1 MITPMSL
8 KTSQLPS
15 LRFESTFAV
24 SKRFII
30 GIDEVGRGSIAGPV
44 AVGVAL
50 IDLRGIENSW
60 PEKLR
65 DSKLISEKI
74 REEIFPEVSSWVHS
88 WSVGMASV
96 EEIEAKG
103 IVESLALAGYRAL
116 TELLEDSQLRAS
128 LATDGAQIILDGS
141 HNWLGTKTMGFDVV
155 AKTKA
160 DRDCVSVACAS
171 VLAKVTRDRLM
182 LEIAKEYPLFSLA
195 SNKGYASAE
204 HIAALKEHG
213 PSPIHRISW
222 LTKILQD

>member
-1 MITPMSL
+1 MSS

-15 LRFESTFAV
+15 LSFENTFAS

-50 IDLRGIENSW
+50 IDLKDISNNW

-65 DSKLISEKI
+65 DSKLISEKT
-74 REEIFPEVSSWVHS
+74 REAIFPEVAEWVKSWA
-88 WSVGMASV
+88 VGMASV
-96 EEIEAKG
+96 EEIETKG
-103 IVESLALAGYRAL
+103 IVESLALAGSRAL
-116 TELLEDSQLRAS
+116 TQLLEDPELRS
-128 LATDGAQIILDGS
+128 VLALEGVQIILDGS

-182 LEIAKEYPLFSLA
+182 LEIAKEHPLFSLA
-195 SNKGYASAE
+195 SNKGYASTD

-213 PSPIHRISW
+213 PSPIHRLSW

>member
-1 MITPMSL
+1 MSS

-15 LRFESTFAV
+15 LSFENTFAA

-50 IDLRGIENSW
+50 IDLKEISENW
-60 PEKLR
+60 PAKLR
-65 DSKLISEKI
+65 DSKLISEKT
-74 REEIFPEVSSWVHS
+74 REAIFPEVSSWVHS
-88 WSVGMASV
+88 WAVGMASV
-96 EEIEAKG
+96 DEIETKG
-103 IVESLALAGYRAL
+103 IVESLALAGSRAL
-116 TELLEDSQLRAS
+116 AQMLQDSELRTALVR
-128 LATDGAQIILDGS
+128 DGVQIILDGS
-141 HNWLGTKTMGFDVV
+141 YNWLGTKTMGFDVV

-182 LEIAKEYPLFSLA
+182 LEIDKEHPRFSLA
-195 SNKGYASAE
+195 SNKGYASSD

-213 PSPIHRISW
+213 PSPIHRLSW

>member
-1 MITPMSL
+1 MSS

-15 LRFESTFAV
+15 LSFENSFAA

-50 IDLRGIENSW
+50 IDLKEISENW
-60 PEKLR
+60 PAKLR
-65 DSKLISEKI
+65 DSKLISEKT
-74 REEIFPEVSSWVHS
+74 REAIFPEVSSWVHS
-88 WSVGMASV
+88 WAVGMASV
-96 EEIEAKG
+96 EEIETKG
-103 IVESLALAGYRAL
+103 IVESLALAGSRAL
-116 TELLEDSQLRAS
+116 AEMLQESELRAA
-128 LATDGAQIILDGS
+128 LARDGVQIILDGS

-182 LEIAKEYPLFSLA
+182 LEIDKEHPRFSLA
-195 SNKGYASAE
+195 SNKGYASSD

-213 PSPIHRISW
+213 PSPIHRLSW

>member
-1 MITPMSL
+1 MISLMSSKL
-8 KTSQLPS
+8 SQLPS
-15 LRFESTFAV
+15 LSFENTFAA

-50 IDLRGIENSW
+50 IDLKDIAANW

-65 DSKLISEKI
+65 DSKLISEKT
-74 REEIFPEVSSWVHS
+74 REAIFPEVSKWVHS
-88 WSVGMASV
+88 WAVGMASV
-96 EEIEAKG
+96 EEIETKG
-103 IVESLALAGYRAL
+103 IVESLALAGSRAL
-116 TELLEDSQLRAS
+116 SQLLAEPEVRAK
-128 LATDGAQIILDGS
+128 LALEGVQIILDGS

-182 LEIAKEYPLFSLA
+182 LEIAKEHPHFRLD
-195 SNKGYASAE
+195 SNKGYASPE
-204 HIAALKEHG
+204 HIAALKQHG
-213 PSPIHRISW
+213 PSPIHRLSW

>member
-1 MITPMSL
+1 MSS

-15 LRFESTFAV
+15 LSFENTFAV

-50 IDLRGIENSW
+50 IDLKEISENW
-60 PEKLR
+60 PAKLR
-65 DSKLISEKI
+65 DSKLISEKT
-74 REEIFPEVSSWVHS
+74 REAIFPEVSSWVHS
-88 WSVGMASV
+88 WAVGMASV
-96 EEIEAKG
+96 EEIETKG
-103 IVESLALAGYRAL
+103 IVESLALAGSRAL
-116 TELLEDSQLRAS
+116 AEMLQESELRAA
-128 LATDGAQIILDGS
+128 LARDGVQIILDGS

-182 LEIAKEYPLFSLA
+182 MEIDKEHPRFSLA
-195 SNKGYASAE
+195 SNKGYASSD

-213 PSPIHRISW
+213 PSPIHRLSW

>member
-1 MITPMSL
+1 MSS

-15 LRFESTFAV
+15 LSFENTFAA

-50 IDLRGIENSW
+50 IDLKEISENW
-60 PEKLR
+60 PAKLR
-65 DSKLISEKI
+65 DSKLISEKT
-74 REEIFPEVSSWVHS
+74 REAIFPEVSSWVHS
-88 WSVGMASV
+88 WAVGMASV
-96 EEIEAKG
+96 EEIETKG
-103 IVESLALAGYRAL
+103 IVESLALAGSRAL
-116 TELLEDSQLRAS
+116 AEMLQESELRAT
-128 LATDGAQIILDGS
+128 LASDGVQIILDGS

-182 LEIAKEYPLFSLA
+182 LEIDKEYPRFSLA
-195 SNKGYASAE
+195 SNKGYASSD

-213 PSPIHRISW
+213 PSPIHRLSW

>member
-1 MITPMSL
+1 MSS

-15 LRFESTFAV
+15 LSFENTFAV

-50 IDLRGIENSW
+50 IDLKEISENW
-60 PEKLR
+60 PAKLR
-65 DSKLISEKI
+65 DSKLISEKT
-74 REEIFPEVSSWVHS
+74 REAIFPEVSSWVHS
-88 WSVGMASV
+88 WAVGMASV
-96 EEIEAKG
+96 EEIETKG
-103 IVESLALAGYRAL
+103 IVESLALAGSRAL
-116 TELLEDSQLRAS
+116 AEMLQESELRAA
-128 LATDGAQIILDGS
+128 LARDGVQIILDGS

-182 LEIAKEYPLFSLA
+182 LEIDKEHPRFSLA
-195 SNKGYASAE
+195 SNKGYASSD

-213 PSPIHRISW
+213 PSPIHRLSW

>member
-1 MITPMSL
+1 MITPMSSKL
-8 KTSQLPS
+8 SQLPS
-15 LRFESTFAV
+15 LSFENTFAA

-50 IDLRGIENSW
+50 IDLKDLNGSW

-65 DSKLISEKI
+65 DSKLISEKT
-74 REEIFPEVSSWVHS
+74 REAIFPDVSHWVHS
-88 WSVGMASV
+88 WAVGMASV
-96 EEIEAKG
+96 EEIETKG
-103 IVESLALAGYRAL
+103 IVESLALAGSRAL
-116 TELLEDSQLRAS
+116 TELLEESALRS
-128 LATDGAQIILDGS
+128 VLAQDGVQIILDGS

-182 LEIAKEYPLFSLA
+182 LEIAKEHPHFSLD
-195 SNKGYASAE
+195 SNKGYASSD

-213 PSPIHRISW
+213 PSPIHRLSW

>member
-1 MITPMSL
+1 MSS

-15 LRFESTFAV
+15 LSFENTFAA

-50 IDLRGIENSW
+50 IDLKEISETW
-60 PEKLR
+60 PAKLR
-65 DSKLISEKI
+65 DSKLISEKT
-74 REEIFPEVSSWVHS
+74 REAIFPEVSSWVHS
-88 WSVGMASV
+88 WAVGMASV
-96 EEIEAKG
+96 EEIETKG
-103 IVESLALAGYRAL
+103 IVESLALAGSRAL
-116 TELLEDSQLRAS
+116 AEMLQESELRAT
-128 LATDGAQIILDGS
+128 LASDGVQIILDGS

-182 LEIAKEYPLFSLA
+182 LEIDKEYPRFSLA
-195 SNKGYASAE
+195 SNKGYASSD

-213 PSPIHRISW
+213 PSPIHRLSW